1 MMNPLVQAILV
12 AITTLGASSGFWA
25 YLQHRGSSKDA
36 NSKLL
41 MGLAYAKIVQLG
53 LQYIEQGWIS
63 SDELEEFQKYL
74 YEPYKELGGNGVAA
88 RIMTEVNGLP
98 MRSANRYSQIA
109 NASRTHGTGG
119 NAQR

>member
-1 MMNPLVQAILV
+1 MNPLVQAIMV
-12 AITTLGASSGFWA
+12 AITTVGASSGFWA
-25 YLQHRGSSKDA
+25 FFQHKGSAKDA

-63 SDELEEFQKYL
+63 NDELEEFQKYL
-74 YEPYKELGGNGVAA
+74 YEPYKALGGNGVAA
-88 RIMTEVNGLP
+88 RIMTEVNSLP

-109 NASRTHGTGG
+109 GASRSHRTGG
-119 NAQR
+119 NAPQQ